1 MEKHKVR
8 VGSRDSRLA
17 IAQSMLV
24 IGQIRRAH
32 PELEVEL
39 VTMKTTGDR
48 ILDRPLDKIGGKGL
62 FVRELDQALLEG
74 RIDLAVHSLKD
85 LPMETD
91 PRLPLAAFSPRAD
104 AGDVLILPQGRQTPD
119 LSLPFGT
126 SSPRR
131 RVQIGRLFAGA
142 QVESVRGNVQ
152 TRIEKL
158 DRGGFSALVLAHAGI
173 ERLGMQDRISRVFG
187 PEEMIPAAGQGI
199 LVTQAR
205 AGDDLWYLE
214 EADCRESRIA
224 AAAERSF
231 VRALGGGCT
240 EPIAAY
246 AQVRGGEL
254 CLTGLFAVEE
264 AGILRTGGLTGDA
277 GAPEQLGERL
287 AAQLGGV

>member
-104 AGDVLILPQGRQTPD
+104 ARDVLILPQGRQTPD

-173 ERLGMQDRISRVFG
+173 EDV
-187 PEEMIPAAGQGI
+187 EH
-199 LVTQAR
+199 LV
-205 AGDDLWYLE
+205 
-214 EADCRESRIA
+214 IA
-224 AAAERSF
+224 AHFCHCVCTSLWSYGLRPH
-231 VRALGGGCT
+231 RRQGCYCHT
-240 EPIAAY
+240 PI
-246 AQVRGGEL
+246 G
-254 CLTGLFAVEE
+254 
-264 AGILRTGGLTGDA
+264 AG
-277 GAPEQLGERL
+277 
-287 AAQLGGV
+287 